1 MAKKTNAFG
10 KILCVSGLLALAGLI
25 VYLINTLT
33 GYMSSLHTAI
43 APLVVIL
50 PAVAI
55 LCAVFLTMK
64 PTALKGLTGIATF
77 VLAVLMGV
85 ATVFFVKER
94 VDVIGDMLNPV
105 NHPDTQKTAVI
116 LSIVGIALY
125 FLSFVGLVIT
135 TGSDKLAKE

>member
-1 MAKKTNAFG
+1 MAKNTNAFG

-25 VYLINTLT
+25 VYLVNTLS
-33 GYMSSLHTAI
+33 GYMASLHTTV

-50 PAVAI
+50 PVVVI
-55 LCAVFLTMK
+55 LCALFLTMK
-64 PTALKGLTGIATF
+64 PKALKGLTGIATF

-94 VDVIGDMLNPV
+94 VDVIGDMLTPV
-105 NHPDTQKTAVI
+105 NHPDTQKTAVTV
-116 LSIVGIALY
+116 SIVGIALY

>member
-125 FLSFVGLVIT
+125 FLSFLGLVIT

>member
-1 MAKKTNAFG
+1 MAKNTNAFG

-25 VYLINTLT
+25 VYLVNTLS
-33 GYMSSLHTAI
+33 GYMASLHTTV

-50 PAVAI
+50 PAAVI
-55 LCAVFLTMK
+55 LCALFLTMK
-64 PTALKGLTGIATF
+64 PKALKGLTGIATF

-105 NHPDTQKTAVI
+105 NHPDTQKTAVTV
-116 LSIVGIALY
+116 SIVGIALD
-125 FLSFVGLVIT
+125 FLSCVGLVIT

>member
-1 MAKKTNAFG
+1 MAKKTNALG
-10 KILCVSGLLALAGLI
+10 KILCVSGLLALAGLF

-125 FLSFVGLVIT
+125 FLSFLGLVIT